1 MDVVK
6 HLQPTTG
13 GNNKS
18 QVAYR
23 NVTQESITHGSE
35 SDVFQLE
42 ASCCFLRMNLWTLL
56 GYSLVREGDAQVDI

>member
-6 HLQPTTG
+6 HLSPTTG

-23 NVTQESITHGSE
+23 NVTQESRTHGSE

-42 ASCCFLRMNLWTLL
+42 ASCCFLRLNLWALL
-56 GYSLVREGDAQVDI
+56 GYSNVRKVDAQVDI